1 MLVYTYTERENCE
14 LRKEEKKKKSRKK
27 TTHRQ
32 QSAINDQAKQLEPR
46 ARGANKELDLRALDS
61 GQATQSSQP
70 LQSGR
75 LSAGGEK
82 ERDRRRHTDKHTQ
95 AALSVGCLE
104 KITGK

>member
-1 MLVYTYTERENCE
+1 MYTLTLRENCE
-14 LRKEEKKKKSRKK
+14 LRKEEEKKKKKLRKK